1 MKETGDNFCDLGL
14 GEDLLDTT
22 PKISIQEQIDKF
34 DIIIKIVLQK
44 TLVRECK
51 DKPQSGRKSL

>member
-22 PKISIQEQIDKF
+22 PKISIQKQIDKL
-34 DIIIKIVLQK
+34 DIII
-44 TLVRECK
+44 
-51 DKPQSGRKSL
+51 